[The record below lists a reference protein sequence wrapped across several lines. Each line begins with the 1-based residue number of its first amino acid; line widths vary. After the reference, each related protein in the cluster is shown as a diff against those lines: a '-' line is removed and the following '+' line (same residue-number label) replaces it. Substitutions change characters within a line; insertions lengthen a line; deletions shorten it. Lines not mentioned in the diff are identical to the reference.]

1 MKRSILV
8 VLVACHSA
16 ATPVSAPPPSPERA
30 KIDALAQAE
39 IDAHHAVGLTIAVA
53 RGDQLV
59 VANGY
64 GLADVARKVP
74 ATIDTVYRIGSITKQ
89 FTAVAILQ
97 LVEQHELALTDD
109 IRTYVP
115 EYPAHDTT
123 ITIEHL
129 LTHTS
134 GIPTYTDTDWLEAG
148 QHPLTHAQVLA
159 RFATKPLE
167 FAPGTQW
174 RYSNSNYYLLGL
186 VIEKLTKQ
194 SYGDAIRERVLLP
207 AGMTHSGPCNSP
219 QLAHG
224 YATALGPVDALPFD
238 NGPAFA
244 AGSLCSTAL
253 DLVAWQR
260 ALEHG
265 TILKPA
271 SLAKMRANA
280 KLSTGALAGYGYGVF
295 VGDRAGHPMIEHGGA
310 INGFISELA
319 RYPGDDLTVVVLANT
334 EGETPS
340 VVEKK
345 ITSAVLGLPEIK
357 PPTGKPL
364 TDAERL
370 AYVGTYE
377 LRLDGK
383 AVPAHVFAEGTT
395 LRTQLQGQPA
405 LTMLYQGDE
414 TFTLDMAEPVKLVFA
429 ADHSSFTIFQH
440 GLEIVVKRLAVTSK
454 PLADAER
461 LAYIGTYELVDHGQA
476 VSVRVFA
483 EGTTLRTQLA
493 SQPPVTMLY
502 QGDDTFT
509 LDMNEPVKLVFAA
522 DHSHFTVFQHGREL
536 DVKRK

>member
-1 MKRSILV
+1 MKRSVLV

-16 ATPVSAPPPSPERA
+16 AAPVSSPAPSPERA

-53 RGDQLV
+53 RGDKLV

-97 LVEQHELALTDD
+97 LAEQHKLALGDD

-115 EYPAHDTT
+115 DYPQHDTP

-159 RFATKPLE
+159 RFAAKPLE
-167 FAPGTQW
+167 FAPGTKW
-174 RYSNSNYYLLGL
+174 SYSNSNYYLLGM

-194 SYGDAIRERVLLP
+194 SYGDAIREHVLVP

-224 YATALGPVDALPFD
+224 YASAVGPVDAMPFD

-244 AGSLCSTAL
+244 AGALCSTAL

-265 TILKPA
+265 TVLTPA
-271 SLAKMRANA
+271 SLAKMRANT
-280 KLSTGALAGYGYGVF
+280 KLSTGTPAGYGYGVF

-319 RYPGDDLTVVVLANT
+319 RYPGDDVTVVVLANT
-334 EGETPS
+334 EGRTPS

-345 ITSAVLGLPEIK
+345 ITSVVLDLPEQK
-357 PPTGKPL
+357 QTGKPL
-364 TDAERL
+364 TEAERL
-370 AYVGTYE
+370 AYVGSYE
-377 LRLDGK
+377 VNLDGK
-383 AVPAHVFAEGTT
+383 TMAAHVFVEGTT
-395 LRTQLQGQPA
+395 LRTQLAGQPP

-414 TFTLDMAEPVKLVFA
+414 TFTLDMEEPVKLVFA
-429 ADHSSFTIFQH
+429 ADHSTFKIFQH
-440 GLEIVVKRLAVTSK
+440 GHEFEVKRVAVTSQ

-461 LAYIGTYELVDHGQA
+461 LAYVGNYELAGGVA
-476 VSVRVFA
+476 VRVFG
-483 EGTTLRTQLA
+483 EGAVLRTQIQG
-493 SQPPVTMLY
+493 QPPVTMLY
-502 QGDDTFT
+502 QGDNTFT
-509 LDMNEPVKLVFAA
+509 LDMNEPVKVVFAA
-522 DHSHFTVFQHGREL
+522 DHSHFTIFQHGRQV